1 MSKEDITKSLDDD
14 LWDYKRTSAKTKEPN
29 APSGILTKK
38 LGMIQTQLLA
48 DLKRLR
54 GTDISD
60 DDYFIKAKNVAE
72 VLNTHSGISSQHH
85 CDHCSANVKAE
96 DASCYVCGSDFYAD
110 SQNLELV
117 ATPAKA
123 KEAPK
128 GDILSEIL
136 DDANKPSTQPV
147 KNAETQ
153 TLEKSIEDDVDEVVN
168 TKMLERATKE
178 FKAKEEAYQKKISD
192 LEAELTAAKKNC
204 GVYQDSI
211 RTYVQDERA
220 YKGKIKE
227 LEVQIS
233 DLKVL
238 KANNEEKISHLEK
251 KTDNGAQLL
260 ADYQE
265 KIRALDAEKTK
276 LEQEKE
282 QLESKYLTDS
292 NSFLSTAETNL
303 EKISQLEAEL
313 AKERSEPEVVSTT
326 PKADLKEKTLLDID
340 GNPNPKDKKLV
351 HGMAY
356 TPMCKADALS
366 YVPNSAG
373 YWQFKL
379 RNQVTNEERDVEIL
393 VDFGIHT
400 AEIPG
405 SFIIIKGEE
414 YLVLKKDEKV
424 IPGDIVWYNKRKTK

>member
-1 MSKEDITKSLDDD
+1 MSKEQIVQSLDDN
-14 LWDYKRTSAKTKEPN
+14 LWDYKRTSAKIKEQKSPPGLYMK
-29 APSGILTKK
+29 ALEF
-38 LGMIQTQLLA
+38 TQNKMLD
-48 DLKRLR
+48 DLKLLR

-60 DDYFIKAKNVAE
+60 EDYLKKAKSVAE
-72 VLNTHSGISSQHH
+72 VLNISSGISSQHN
-85 CDHCSANVKAE
+85 CDRCSANVKAE
-96 DASCYVCGSDFYAD
+96 DASCYVCGTEFDAD
-110 SQNLELV
+110 SQNLEIV

-123 KEAPK
+123 KEPPK

-147 KNAETQ
+147 NNAEAQ

-178 FKAKEEAYQKKISD
+178 FKAKEVAYQKKISD
-192 LEAELTAAKKNC
+192 LEKSIGTIDKAASKSIVEYSKEIEGYKEKIQALGSEKAGLTEQLKS
-204 GVYQDSI
+204 VRITDYEEQ
-211 RTYVQDERA
+211 ERVRA
-220 YKGKIKE
+220 ITTQKVSE
-227 LEVQIS
+227 LETTIS
-233 DLKVL
+233 
-238 KANNEEKISHLEK
+238 
-251 KTDNGAQLL
+251 
-260 ADYQE
+260 
-265 KIRALDAEKTK
+265 R

-292 NSFLSTAETNL
+292 ESFLSTAETNL

-313 AKERSEPEVVSTT
+313 EKERSEPEVVGTT

-356 TPMCKADALS
+356 TPMCKADTLS
-366 YVPNSAG
+366 YVPNSVG

-393 VDFGIHT
+393 IDFGIHSS
-400 AEIPG
+400 AIPDP
-405 SFIIIKGEE
+405 FIIIKGEE
-414 YLVLKKDEKV
+414 YLVLKKDEKI

>member
-14 LWDYKRTSAKTKEPN
+14 LWDYKRTLANLKEPN

-38 LGMIQTQLLA
+38 LGIIQTQLLA

-54 GTDISD
+54 GTDVSD

-72 VLNTHSGISSQHH
+72 ILNTHSGIGSQHH

-117 ATPAKA
+117 ATPAKTN
-123 KEAPK
+123 EPPK

-153 TLEKSIEDDVDEVVN
+153 TLEKSIEADVDEVVN

-178 FKAKEEAYQKKISD
+178 FKAKEAGYQKKISD
-192 LEAELTAAKKNC
+192 IEKRIDVIDKAASKAIVEYSKEIE
-204 GVYQDSI
+204 G
-211 RTYVQDERA
+211 
-220 YKGKIKE
+220 YKQKI
-227 LEVQIS
+227 Q
-233 DLKVL
+233 
-238 KANNEEKISHLEK
+238 
-251 KTDNGAQLL
+251 T
-260 ADYQE
+260 
-265 KIRALDAEKTK
+265 LDAEKTK
-276 LEQEKE
+276 LESVRKDQAQLLRVYQEKINTLEAEKIGLEQEKE

-292 NSFLSTAETNL
+292 ESFLSTAETNL
-303 EKISQLEAEL
+303 EKISQLEATL
-313 AKERSEPEVVSTT
+313 AEERSEPKVVETT
-326 PKADLKEKTLLDID
+326 PKADLKEKTLLDIE

-356 TPMCKADALS
+356 TPMCKADTLS
-366 YVPNSAG
+366 YVPNSVG

-393 VDFGIHT
+393 VDFGVYT
-400 AEIPG
+400 SALPDT
-405 SFIIIKGEE
+405 FIIIKGKE
-414 YLVLKKDEKV
+414 YLVLKKDEKI
-424 IPGDIVWYNKRKTK
+424 IPGDIVWYNKHKTK